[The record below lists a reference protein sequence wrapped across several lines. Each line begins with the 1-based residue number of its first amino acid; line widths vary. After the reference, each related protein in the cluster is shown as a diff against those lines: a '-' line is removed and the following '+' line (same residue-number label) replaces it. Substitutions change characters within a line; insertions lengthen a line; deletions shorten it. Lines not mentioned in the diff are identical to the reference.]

1 MQVSENGQVG
11 QGGIYAL
18 AAEHDAEDLRRG
30 TLDLMAWSA
39 GLGLTTVFNQGG
51 FDPHDTVRA
60 LAEEG
65 ISFTRVRAGRSS
77 QTMDQLRQFIA
88 NNFPVSASDHD
99 MYRLV
104 GVGEFIIRTETS
116 GLGQLPDD
124 YPEAASLVAENGL
137 NYHQH
142 SIPVDEAKRFL
153 DVWEAVN
160 KEHPIIGLRWQL
172 THVLDMDVEAMDRL
186 EALGGGLAIES
197 HLYSMGRAAP
207 GGPGRGGPGAVGRGG
222 RGAAGGR
229 GVAGGRGGRGAAR
242 GAPGPGGGGRN
253 FGMPAGPPYRTALN
267 HGVPVGAGT
276 DGGNIVTINPWLAL
290 YFMTTGMN
298 AAGTRVLPPNETVTV
313 AEALRLYTI
322 GSAWFSFDEDKLGSL
337 EAGKLADLAVLSA
350 DILELEAS
358 DRLDDLRDLS
368 SVLTFVDGDIVY
380 SDGNLINCEDADDD
394 GIWYRKERESRCTME

>member
-1 MQVSENGQVG
+1 MSENGQVG
-11 QGGIYAL
+11 QGGRDAL

-186 EALGGGLAIES
+186 
-197 HLYSMGRAAP
+197 
-207 GGPGRGGPGAVGRGG
+207 
-222 RGAAGGR
+222 
-229 GVAGGRGGRGAAR
+229 AAR
-242 GAPGPGGGGRN
+242 G
-253 FGMPAGPPYRTALN
+253 
-267 HGVPVGAGT
+267 
-276 DGGNIVTINPWLAL
+276 
-290 YFMTTGMN
+290 
-298 AAGTRVLPPNETVTV
+298 
-313 AEALRLYTI
+313 
-322 GSAWFSFDEDKLGSL
+322 
-337 EAGKLADLAVLSA
+337 
-350 DILELEAS
+350 
-358 DRLDDLRDLS
+358 
-368 SVLTFVDGDIVY
+368 
-380 SDGNLINCEDADDD
+380 
-394 GIWYRKERESRCTME
+394 